1 MIRRPPRS
9 TRTDTLF
16 PYTTLFRSTGVGG
29 ALLGLAAAIGAV
41 IGARVLRR
49 IDIIAVVVRLVGIG
63 RLITIIAV
71 PPVLARRAGDGGDR
85 ADDEQAADHV
95 AGVDPVMVAMT
106 PAAAVMT
113 AARLGGCGA
122 EADAGQDHRRGGRQ
136 AGPFAHGRYSEKA
149 RGKAPRPIDSAIG
162 R

>member
-1 MIRRPPRS
+1 MGGPGSGDSPDLRAVAPLALGRPA
-9 TRTDTLF
+9 
-16 PYTTLFRSTGVGG
+16 TGVGG

-95 AGVDPVMVAMT
+95 ASVDPVMVAMT
-106 PAAAVMT
+106 QAAAVIT
-113 AARLGGCGA
+113 AASLGGCGA
-122 EADAGQDHRRGGRQ
+122 EADAGQDNPRGGRT
-136 AGPFAHGRYSEKA
+136 AGPLGHGRCTEDRERVGAEKGGYV
-149 RGKAPRPIDSAIG
+149 R
-162 R
+162 